1 MTRVIPRYLAAVR
14 LVAVLGYSARRDA
27 GIHAICARRLA
38 HAETLADGAGA
49 VVLSGEAELMQ
60 EAWRGPAVELTFDP
74 RARNTA
80 GNAVGVASA
89 ARKLG
94 ATEVVLVT
102 SRWHAPRAALL
113 LRAAL
118 RGTGITVTTSSPP
131 GLPGPRLLV
140 RELACYAAAPLQAM
154 RLRSS

>member
-1 MTRVIPRYLAAVR
+1 V
-14 LVAVLGYSARRDA
+14 
-27 GIHAICARRLA
+27 ICARRLA
-38 HAETLADGAGA
+38 HAETLVDGAGA
-49 VVLSGEAELMQ
+49 VVLSGEAELMR
-60 EAWRGPAVELTFDP
+60 EAWRGADIELAIDP

-80 GNAVGVASA
+80 GNAVGIAAA

-131 GLPGPRLLV
+131 DPPGARLLL
-140 RELACYAAAPLQAM
+140 RELACLAAAPFQAL
-154 RLRSS
+154 RLKSG

>member
-1 MTRVIPRYLAAVR
+1 MR
-14 LVAVLGYSARRDA
+14 LVAVLGYSTRRDA

-38 HAETLADGAGA
+38 HAETLAGEAGA
-49 VVLSGEAELMQ
+49 VVLSGEAELMR
-60 EAWRGPAVELTFDP
+60 EAWRGPEVELEFDP

-80 GNAVGVASA
+80 GNAVGVAAA

-118 RGTGITVTTSSPP
+118 RGSGISVKTSSPP
-131 GLPGPRLLV
+131 DLPGPRRFV
-140 RELACYAAAPLQAM
+140 RELACFAVTPFQA
-154 RLRSS
+154 RRV

>member
-1 MTRVIPRYLAAVR
+1 
-14 LVAVLGYSARRDA
+14 VAVLGYSARRDA
-27 GIHAICARRLA
+27 GIHDICARRLS
-38 HAETLADGAGA
+38 HAETLVDGAGA
-49 VVLSGEAELMQ
+49 VVLSGEAELMR
-60 EAWRGPAVELTFDP
+60 EAWNGPDVALAFDP
-74 RARNTA
+74 RARSTA

-118 RGTGITVTTSSPP
+118 RGTGIAVTTSSPP
-131 GLPGPRLLV
+131 DPPPGARLFL
-140 RELACYAAAPLQAM
+140 RELACLAAAPLQAF
-154 RLRSS
+154 RLKSG